1 MGDRATGKAPDRRA
15 ENFVDRV
22 SERWQPP
29 AFRPRGTFGYEAI
42 AVARR
47 LVDLQAASLWRDLQD
62 ELRTVEGD
70 VLDVGAGAQPYRS
83 LLERPRVRYRAI
95 DVAGARERFG
105 YYTPDTDYF
114 DGDTWPVEDASI
126 DLVLATETLEHV
138 PRPASFLAE
147 ARRVLRPGGRLVV
160 TVPFSARWH
169 YIPDDYWRFTPSSL
183 CDLFSEAGFAE
194 VVVRPRGN
202 ELTVACSKVV
212 ALILAW
218 LLPSREPRS
227 PALRA
232 LALLG
237 SPLIGLL
244 VPLAHVSLRAPGG
257 DDCLGWTATAT
268 AA

>member
-1 MGDRATGKAPDRRA
+1 MDSHEAVQWEGAHA

-47 LVDLQAASLWRDLQD
+47 LVDLQAASLWRDLGA
-62 ELRTVEGD
+62 LLASARGD

-83 LLERPRVRYRAI
+83 LLEGPSVRYRAI
-95 DVAGARERFG
+95 DVASARERFG
-105 YYTPDTDYF
+105 YDTPDTEYF
-114 DGDTWPVEDASI
+114 SGDGWPVADASI
-126 DLVLATETLEHV
+126 DMVLATETLEHV
-138 PRPASFLAE
+138 RRPASFLAE

-169 YIPDDYWRFTPSSL
+169 YVPDDYWRFTPSSL
-183 CDLFSEAGFAE
+183 RDLFEEAGFAD

-218 LLPSREPRS
+218 VLPSKQPRS
-227 PALRA
+227 ASLRL
-232 LALLG
+232 LALLCL
-237 SPLIGLL
+237 PLIGLL
-244 VPLAHVSLRAPGG
+244 VPLAHVSLRGRGG
-257 DDCLGWTATAT
+257 EDCLGWTATAT